1 MIMEIENVRRAL
13 EMISSAEDFGILIPE
28 VRSNIVMARS
38 NPCGPE
44 DVVAVPGRITEFQGR
59 AFACRDP
66 EYGASSHM
74 ARFIIALNEHL
85 PGRRSALNIKFDESI
100 ISICEDMGLVVS
112 SYDRSREPDSV
123 RDTEGG
129 SIPWGVEEAF
139 RNSESPPDVIY
150 HRGAWGKEPMIVL
163 TGRDAVEV
171 AELAI
176 RILRKYKSLKGI

>member
-44 DVVAVPGRITEFQGR
+44 DVAAVPGRITEFQGR

-85 PGRRSALNIKFDESI
+85 PARRSALNIKFDESI

-112 SYDRSREPDSV
+112 SYDRSREPDIV

-129 SIPWGVEEAF
+129 SIPWGVEEAL

-176 RILRKYKSLKGI
+176 RILREYKSLKGI